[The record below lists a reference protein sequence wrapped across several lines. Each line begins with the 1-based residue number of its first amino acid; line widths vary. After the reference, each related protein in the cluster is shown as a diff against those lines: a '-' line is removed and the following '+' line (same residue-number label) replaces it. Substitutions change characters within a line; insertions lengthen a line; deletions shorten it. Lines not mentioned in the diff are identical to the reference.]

1 MPADAMKSHPPRFA
15 AWWLSLLFALAPIPA
30 HAIAVCTVSAVGPV
44 VTYDPNN
51 SMATNGAGSVTV
63 NCSLVGIISLLVAY
77 QIQFSTGSSN
87 SFSQR
92 TMNNLSDQLGY
103 NLYTDAARSIVWGNG
118 SPGTSVVS
126 DGYLLGLGPVI
137 RDYPIY
143 LQIPPS
149 QFVPAGVYND
159 TITITLVY

>member
-1 MPADAMKSHPPRFA
+1 MKWHPPRLA
-15 AWWLSLLFALAPIPA
+15 ALGMSLLLTIAPLPA
-30 HAIAVCTVSAVGPV
+30 HAIAVCTVSAVGPI

-51 SMATNGAGSVTV
+51 SLATNGAGNVTV
-63 NCSLVGIISLLVAY
+63 NCSLIGIISLLVAY

-87 SFSQR
+87 SFSPR
-92 TMNNLSDQLGY
+92 TMNYLSNQLGY

-137 RDYPIY
+137 RNYPIY

>member
-1 MPADAMKSHPPRFA
+1 MPTNAMKWHPPRLA
-15 AWWLSLLFALAPIPA
+15 ALGMSLLLTIAPLPA
-30 HAIAVCTVSAVGPV
+30 HAIAVCTVSAVGPI

-51 SMATNGAGSVTV
+51 SLATNGAGNVTV
-63 NCSLVGIISLLVAY
+63 NCSLIGIISLLVAY

-87 SFSQR
+87 SFSPR
-92 TMNNLSDQLGY
+92 TMNYLSNQLGY

-137 RDYPIY
+137 RNYPIY

>member
-1 MPADAMKSHPPRFA
+1 MKWHPPRLA
-15 AWWLSLLFALAPIPA
+15 ALGMSLLLTIAPLPA
-30 HAIAVCTVSAVGPV
+30 HAIAVCTVSALGPI

-51 SMATNGAGSVTV
+51 SLATNGAGNVTV
-63 NCSLVGIISLLVAY
+63 NCSLIGIISLLVAY

-87 SFSQR
+87 SFSPR
-92 TMNNLSDQLGY
+92 TMNYLSNQLGY

-137 RDYPIY
+137 RNYPIY